1 MSKETRK
8 TWERANVLVD
18 AGMLGLVTEPTVQ
31 RAYQLA
37 VKLESE
43 VLKDLR
49 KELSSSSHRTNSY
62 ELWLSAL
69 EIVFRA
75 FSQQT
80 VDGAAAIMAEL
91 ELSIIDELEKKAN
104 NV

>member
-1 MSKETRK
+1 
-8 TWERANVLVD
+8 
-18 AGMLGLVTEPTVQ
+18 MLGLVSEPTVQ

-37 VKLESE
+37 VKLEPE

-69 EIVFRA
+69 EIIFRA

-80 VDGAAAIMAEL
+80 VDEASAIMAEL
-91 ELSIIDELEKKAN
+91 ELSIIEELERKAN